1 MSQNAQRKTDLRH
14 LNPHTEAQGKLG
26 EHHGEETSGEVGNI
40 DGSVTKSEFFFK
52 LVLSFLIFMRAPR
65 FCQ

>member
-14 LNPHTEAQGKLG
+14 LNPHTEAQEKLG

-40 DGSVTKSEFFFK
+40 DGSVTKSEFFFFF
-52 LVLSFLIFMRAPR
+52 FLNR
-65 FCQ
+65 F